1 MAPCAGGELT
11 DPALRSDISLSLF
24 SHLAERMGFAHTD
37 IAVEKESSGRP
48 SVAAGDERWG
58 ASITHTRGMI
68 ACAVNRS
75 GSIGIDLERTDRS
88 EHPALRKRMLSA
100 GDSPDLIDRFS
111 TIQLWTIKEAVL
123 KLYGTG
129 LRVPMKNVVLSKDTH
144 GQFRDDSTDT
154 LVAGPCKRTQRHCL
168 FRPDQCVQDC
178 PCLGDIIE
186 KNHPPFWVY
195 RIYSYRKKTDIG
207 TIRIY

>member
-1 MAPCAGGELT
+1 LISFTRADIPHIPEDVAFAMAPCAGGELT
-11 DPALRSDISLSLF
+11 DPALRSDISRSLF

-48 SVAAGDERWG
+48 SVIAGDERWG

-129 LRVPMKNVVLSKDTH
+129 LRVPMKNVSLATDIP
-144 GQFRDDSTDT
+144 GQGRDDSTDT
-154 LVAGPCKRTQRHCL
+154 LVLARVRELNAIVYSGRINA
-168 FRPDQCVQDC
+168 FRIA
-178 PCLGDIIE
+178 LAWE
-186 KNHPPFWVY
+186 T
-195 RIYSYRKKTDIG
+195 S
-207 TIRIY
+207 